1 MGGENP
7 CFTRAA
13 FQEAWSQSE
22 PQLRKLCFRW
32 TGRDPEAARDALGT
46 VAVLALEELAQDRV
60 EISNVRAWLTRLAR
74 NACVDIHRERAIKR
88 RAIER
93 LTIEG
98 GIESA
103 HAESP
108 EAEQMRRELD
118 VLVRRAIEGLP
129 PALAETAK
137 LRLVEEEPY
146 EDIAD
151 ELSLSPET
159 VRKRIQDAR
168 TRLRNELA
176 THVEQTRPREITR
189 RVESHLSTR

>member
-1 MGGENP
+1 MEGENQS
-7 CFTRAA
+7 FTRAS

-46 VAVLALEELAQDRV
+46 VAVLAMEELTRSSG

-93 LTIEG
+93 MTVEG
-98 GIESA
+98 GLESA
-103 HAESP
+103 HVESP

-118 VLVRRAIEGLP
+118 VLVRRAIDGLP
-129 PALAETAK
+129 PGLAETAK

-146 EDIAD
+146 EDIAG

-168 TRLRNELA
+168 TRLRHELS
-176 THVEQTRPREITR
+176 THVDEARTRGITR
-189 RVESHLSTR
+189 RVESRLSTR

>member
-1 MGGENP
+1 MVGENQS
-7 CFTRAA
+7 FTRAA

-46 VAVLALEELAQDRV
+46 VAVLAMEALAQHRAD
-60 EISNVRAWLTRLAR
+60 ISNVRAWLTRLAR

-98 GIESA
+98 AIESA

-108 EAEQMRRELD
+108 EAEQIGRELD
-118 VLVRRAIEGLP
+118 VLLRRAIEGLP
-129 PALAETAK
+129 PGLAETAK

-146 EDIAD
+146 EDIAG

-176 THVEQTRPREITR
+176 THIDEARTRGITR
-189 RVESHLSTR
+189 RVESRLSTR